1 MKRIRY
7 QRKNGQ
13 FIDYI
18 HITKGITAIDGMEG
32 NMPFL
37 TIKKHGKKI
46 YYRGNSLYFSTHLT
60 DEDQDYLRSLAK
72 I

>member
-1 MKRIRY
+1 MNRIRY
-7 QRKNGQ
+7 QKKDGQ

-18 HITKGITAIDGMEG
+18 HIAKGITAIDGYEG

-37 TIKKHGKKI
+37 TITKHGKKI
-46 YYRGNSLYFSTHLT
+46 FYQGNSLYFSNPLT
-60 DEDQDYLRSLAK
+60 DEDKNYLKSLAK